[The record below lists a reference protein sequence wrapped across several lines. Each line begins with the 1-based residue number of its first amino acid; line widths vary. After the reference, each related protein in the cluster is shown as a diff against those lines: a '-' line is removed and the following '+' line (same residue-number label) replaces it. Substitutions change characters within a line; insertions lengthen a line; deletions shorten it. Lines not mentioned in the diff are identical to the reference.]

1 MVASVCITYDFDGVA
16 PWLNVYDNPSKHSH
30 GLYSA
35 NVAVPRLLDLHDV
48 LDIDATW
55 FIPGQTIESF
65 PDRCEEIVAAGHP
78 VQHHGWAHRP
88 PQSWESREAERED
101 LERGIAAIEALTGD
115 APTGY
120 RTSGG
125 DFSPHTIELLE
136 ELGFDW
142 DASDYADDYSP
153 YWLEKDW
160 TIDADGVYH
169 RGVESSLVEI
179 PLQWYRDDWLQLMP
193 LGSST
198 TYLDER
204 RVFERWNDELEW
216 MCEHVQDGVFVLL
229 LHPLCSGRGLM
240 LPHLERFLESIDSD
254 DRLEF
259 ATVGE
264 VAAAFDGAN

>member
-1 MVASVCITYDFDGVA
+1 MVARVCVTYDFDGIA

-35 NVAVPRLLDLHDV
+35 DVAVPRLLDLHEEFG
-48 LDIDATW
+48 IEATW

-65 PDRCEEIVAAGHP
+65 PEQCEDIVATGHSI
-78 VQHHGWAHRP
+78 QHHGWAHSP
-88 PQSWESREAERED
+88 PQSFQSRKAERVD
-101 LERGIAAIEALTGD
+101 LERGIAAIETLTGE
-115 APTGY
+115 APSGY

-136 ELGFDW
+136 ELGFEW
-142 DASDYADDYSP
+142 DSSDYADDFSP
-153 YWLEKDW
+153 YRLKKGWW
-160 TIDADGVYH
+160 IDENGVYH
-169 RGVESSLVEI
+169 RGVESELVEI

-204 RVFERWNDELEW
+204 RVFERWNDELQW
-216 MCEHVQDGVFVLL
+216 MRDHVKDGVFVLL

-240 LPHLERFLESIDSD
+240 LPHLTTFFEAIDSAED
-254 DRLEF
+254 IEF
-259 ATVGE
+259 TTVGD
-264 VAAAFDGAN
+264 VASAYGES